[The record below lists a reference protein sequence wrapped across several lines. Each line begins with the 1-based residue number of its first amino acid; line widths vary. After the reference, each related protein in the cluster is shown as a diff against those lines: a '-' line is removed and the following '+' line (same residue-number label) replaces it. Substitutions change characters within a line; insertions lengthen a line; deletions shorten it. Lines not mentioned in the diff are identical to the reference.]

1 MVNKANSLVQGNY
14 ILEPGFIF
22 VAIRPTVISTVLGS
36 CVSVC
41 LYDREHKIGGMN
53 HFQLPYIRERHK
65 ATACYGNVATSALIR
80 MMIDDGSNLEN
91 LEAQIFGGAYNP
103 KISPDDV
110 GSENIMVARKI
121 LEKKRVRVVSEDV
134 GGERGR
140 KVVFDTNTNEIAVL
154 KVDKLRKADLYPFEN
169 DR

>member
-1 MVNKANSLVQGNY
+1 MVNEANSLVQGNY

-22 VAIRPTVISTVLGS
+22 VAIRPIVISTVLGS

-41 LYDREHKIGGMN
+41 LYDRERKIGGMN
-53 HFQLPYIRERHK
+53 HFQLPHIRERHK
-65 ATACYGNVATSALIR
+65 ATARYGNVATSALIR
-80 MMIDDGSNLEN
+80 MMIDDGSNLEH

-103 KISPDDV
+103 RISPNDV
-110 GSENIMVARKI
+110 GSENIMAARKI

-140 KVVFDTNTNEIAVL
+140 KIVFDTNKNEIAVL
-154 KVDKLRKADLYPFEN
+154 KVDKLRNADWYPFEN